1 MSKNPSKREME
12 PGPDFPTGRQE
23 KEESAAGMLRIL
35 ILEDM
40 PSDADLIEYELREAE
55 LCFTALRVKTEAE
68 YVHALEKFSPD
79 LIISDYDLPQYNGS
93 LALAEARARCPGVPF
108 ILVTGALEE
117 DRAIDSLEN
126 GGRDYVMKQHL
137 RKLAPAVKRAL
148 AEKQEFRERQA
159 VEAKLR
165 EAQSKLASN
174 AVKER
179 AESEEKT
186 EKSNQAERA
195 LIKLLYEME
204 LKKRM

>member
-1 MSKNPSKREME
+1 MAKSVSKLEME
-12 PGPDFPTGRQE
+12 PGPDLPTVSQE
-23 KEESAAGMLRIL
+23 KEASAARILRIL

-68 YVHALEKFSPD
+68 YVHALEKFAPD
-79 LIISDYDLPQYNGS
+79 IIISDYDLPQYNGS
-93 LALAEARARCPGVPF
+93 LALAEAKTRCPEVPF

-126 GGRDYVMKQHL
+126 GGKDYVMKQHL

-148 AEKQEFRERQA
+148 AEMQELRERKA
-159 VEAKLR
+159 VEAELR
-165 EAQSKLASN
+165 EAQSKLAGK
-174 AVKER
+174 AAKER
-179 AESEEKT
+179 TESQAKT

-195 LIKLLYEME
+195 LTKLLYEVE
-204 LKKRM
+204 LKKCM